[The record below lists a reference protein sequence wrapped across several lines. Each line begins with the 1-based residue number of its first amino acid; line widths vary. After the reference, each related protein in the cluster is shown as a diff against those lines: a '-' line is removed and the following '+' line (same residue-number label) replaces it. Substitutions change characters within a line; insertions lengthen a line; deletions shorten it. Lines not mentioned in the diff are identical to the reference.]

1 MKAMSGINQAI
12 IVTAG
17 RTLRLGSLTKDRAKP
32 MLPVLGKPMI
42 IRIMDRI
49 KEAGITNFIVVVG
62 EHDGE
67 VASYL
72 HSGWAPDAKVQIVLQ
87 PMMRGTADAL
97 ASAAN
102 YITGPFLVTS
112 CDHIVPVD
120 HIRALMRDF
129 DQGNADMVLSLTPY
143 NYDLGLP
150 YVTIQ
155 EDKITGIS
163 QGTPTERRSQSPFM
177 MYACSKR
184 VLSFTSSA
192 AANDYEM
199 VKVIQS
205 VLSTNGYIKYHNVE
219 WYMPLTRDLDL
230 LYINK
235 RLLREGR
242 DTHILSEI
250 PGSVHIVP
258 PVRIDPQ
265 VSIGQ
270 GAKIGPNVYL
280 ESGAQ
285 VGAEAVIWDSIVI
298 GKAEIADHEV
308 VHGQIVLRRQRIS
321 EEPEAAKTRPSKP
334 IGLQELFPS
343 TPPTN
348 PTPKKDEPTS

>member
-1 MKAMSGINQAI
+1 MNAMSGISQAI
-12 IVTAG
+12 IITAG
-17 RTLRLGSLTKDRAKP
+17 RTIRLGSLTKDRAKP

-42 IRIMDRI
+42 IRVMDRI
-49 KEAGITNFIVVVG
+49 KEAGITNFVVVVG
-62 EHDGE
+62 EQDGE

-87 PMMRGTADAL
+87 PMMRGAADAL
-97 ASAAN
+97 AAAAN
-102 YITGPFLVTS
+102 YITDPFLITS
-112 CDHIVPVD
+112 CDHLVPVD
-120 HIRALMRDF
+120 HIRALMRDYN
-129 DQGNADMVLSLTPY
+129 QGNPDMVVSLTPY
-143 NYDLGLP
+143 TYDLGLP
-150 YVTIQ
+150 YVTLQ
-155 EDKITGIS
+155 DDRITAIS
-163 QGTPTERRSQSPFM
+163 QGTPPERRAQSAFL
-177 MYACSKR
+177 MYACNKR
-184 VLSFTSSA
+184 VLNYTSSSV
-192 AANDYEM
+192 ANDYEM

-205 VLSTNGYIKYHNVE
+205 VLSTNGCVKYHNVE

-230 LYINK
+230 LHINK

-280 ESGAQ
+280 ESGVQ

-308 VHGQIVLRRQRIS
+308 LHGQIVLRRQRIS
-321 EEPEAAKTRPSKP
+321 EEPEAAKTRPTRP

-343 TPPTN
+343 GTPST
-348 PTPKKDEPTS
+348 PTPKKDESAS